1 MRSTRYHEGGYKP
14 ATPAQNRAEE
24 WETTAGYT
32 RWDKAGVVVEQR
44 ALTPAESA
52 AFGEADAEQ
61 TRATNETTLTDKARS
76 ALTAN
81 ATFLAIAS
89 PTNAQNATQIKAL
102 TRQVNALIRLVARA
116 LDTTDGS

>member
-14 ATPAQNRAEE
+14 SAPAQNRAEE

-32 RWDKAGVVVEQR
+32 RWDTAGTVVERR
-44 ALTPAESA
+44 ALTAAESA
-52 AFGEADAEQ
+52 VFADADAEQ
-61 TRATNETTLTDKARS
+61 ARATNETTLTDKAKS
-76 ALTAN
+76 ALTTN

-89 PTNAQNATQIKAL
+89 PTNAQVSAQVKAL
-102 TRQVNALIRLVARA
+102 TRQVNALIRLATRT